1 MSTVFLFLMGVGG
14 LVLVV
19 QIVLSFFGIV
29 DEMPDAMDGVGAAEG
44 GLNLLSVRAISAAA
58 VFFGAAGLVL
68 ARSLPDWLAAVLAV
82 PPAVAAAALTAWL
95 TRLMF
100 RMESSGSLQLDQAGG
115 QLGTVYLPVP
125 GSHTGTGIV
134 QFTLQGRTVELR
146 AYTRQPDALA
156 TGAPVLVVSVDPETE
171 TAEVI
176 PTNNIEGLR

>member
-1 MSTVFLFLMGVGG
+1 MSTVFLFVMGVGG

-19 QIVLSFFGIV
+19 QILLSFFGIV
-29 DEMPDAMDGVGAAEG
+29 DDMPDVVHDVGAAEA
-44 GLNLLSVRAISAAA
+44 GLNLLSVRALSAGAI
-58 VFFGAAGLVL
+58 FFGASGLVL
-68 ARSLPDWLAAVLAV
+68 ARALPDWLAAVLAV

-100 RMESSGSLQLDQAGG
+100 RMESRGNLRLDDAGG

-125 GSHTGTGIV
+125 GSHSGTGIV

-156 TGAPVLVVSVDPETE
+156 TGSPVLVVSVDPETE

-176 PTNNIEGLR
+176 PTTNIEGLR